1 MIFVRVTCGFLTPMQ
16 QPSLSRFSARVI
28 VWGPISP
35 SLRFLFLNLQTHLL
49 VSIFYFNYML
59 QFDPLI

>member
-35 SLRFLFLNLQTHLL
+35 LSAFCSSTFKLTSLFLYFTSTICSSLL
-49 VSIFYFNYML
+49 L
-59 QFDPLI
+59 